1 MQTLQELQAQ
11 VRELQKDKER
21 YMAEKSSS
29 QLKETSDKGS
39 INCQHKCPEVIKMV
53 IHWRKFNYNL

>member
-29 QLKETSDKGS
+29 QLKETSDKAS
-39 INCQHKCPEVIKMV
+39 INCQNKFPEVIIYV
-53 IHWRKFNYNL
+53 IVKLK